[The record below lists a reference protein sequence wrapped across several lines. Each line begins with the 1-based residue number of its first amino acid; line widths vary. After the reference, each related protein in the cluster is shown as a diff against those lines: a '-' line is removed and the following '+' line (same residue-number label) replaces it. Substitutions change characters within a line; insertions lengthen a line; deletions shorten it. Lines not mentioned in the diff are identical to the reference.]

1 MESPV
6 ALKCKDGHTFV
17 FFEEIK
23 EGDCKKDMCLSL
35 FCIRVGFVSK
45 SEKTSRINISGRARG
60 EFPRELSD
68 GITIMGVSFP
78 FSLSIIDPPRPPRS
92 ANESRS
98 SKLGN
103 QNDLR
108 ICNFDRMYTAIRF
121 YLATKRRVS
130 SATNK
135 DLFRS
140 STDTLSDMLI
150 PVLSHA

>member
-1 MESPV
+1 
-6 ALKCKDGHTFV
+6 
-17 FFEEIK
+17 
-23 EGDCKKDMCLSL
+23 
-35 FCIRVGFVSK
+35 
-45 SEKTSRINISGRARG
+45 
-60 EFPRELSD
+60 
-68 GITIMGVSFP
+68 MGVSFP

-121 YLATKRRVS
+121 YIASKRRVS

-135 DLFRS
+135 DPFRS
-140 STDTLSDMLI
+140 SRYIIQHVDSSFISCIVNVSSYSNFLRMYKISLLI
-150 PVLSHA
+150 FNLIVVMYNIYERESTIFILYIILI

>member
-1 MESPV
+1 MQRRDTHSFSLRKLRRVAAKRTCVFPCSASES
-6 ALKCKDGHTFV
+6 A
-17 FFEEIK
+17 
-23 EGDCKKDMCLSL
+23 
-35 FCIRVGFVSK
+35 FVSK
-45 SEKTSRINISGRARG
+45 SEKTPRINISSRERG

-108 ICNFDRMYTAIRF
+108 ICNFDRMYTAAIRF

-135 DLFRS
+135 DLLRYRY
-140 STDTLSDMLI
+140 LI
-150 PVLSHA
+150 RGVLSHA